1 MYQYICTNILL
12 TYILLLF
19 FSQVDLPEIERLFP
33 NAQVRHI
40 EGSGHWVHSDNPSS
54 FLDTVHAFLDENEKQ
69 KHKF

>member
-1 MYQYICTNILL
+1 
-12 TYILLLF
+12 LF

-54 FLDTVHAFLDENEKQ
+54 FLDVVHTFLDENEKQ